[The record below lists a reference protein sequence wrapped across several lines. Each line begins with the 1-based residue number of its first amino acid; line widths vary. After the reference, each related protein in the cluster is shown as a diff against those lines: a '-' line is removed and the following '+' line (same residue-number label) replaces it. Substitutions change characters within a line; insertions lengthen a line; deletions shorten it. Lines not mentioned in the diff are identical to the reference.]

1 MNFIPLTPSLR
12 LDIFRSFNKTI
23 SELQSCEMNEL
34 VKMQIEA
41 LEIEKK
47 LINALPDG
55 YPMPLKSRK
64 R

>member
-34 VKMQIEA
+34 VKMHIEA
-41 LEIEKK
+41 LEIVKK